1 VLLGALGGGGRF
13 VPLTAGA
20 ERVLSTSMSDDD
32 YGFEY
37 SDDDQ
42 EEEDVNIENRYYNA
56 KGDLDEDVDAALS
69 GFKEVVSMEEEKG
82 EWGFK
87 AYKQMV
93 KLEFKR
99 GKYADMMTAYKQML
113 TYIKSAVTRNY
124 SEKVINKVL
133 DLVSAGPAGGM
144 DETQQ
149 LSLLHD
155 FYETTLSALREAKN
169 DRLWF
174 KTNLKL
180 GKLWFD
186 REEYGRL
193 QRILKELLN
202 SCETPDGAD
211 DSKKGTQLLE
221 VYALEI
227 QMHTATKNN
236 KKLKSL
242 YSKALQIKSAI
253 PHPKIMGV
261 IRECGGKMHM
271 TQREFEKA
279 RNDFFEAFKNY
290 DEAGVQRR
298 IQCLKYLV
306 LANMLMISDIN
317 PFDSQEAK
325 PYKNDPEIVALTD
338 LVNAYMRHEIRTFE
352 KLLKGSSRSVM
363 SDPFIRAY
371 IEDLLKN
378 IRTQVLLKVI
388 TPYTRISIAFIAT
401 ELNISAP
408 EVEQLLVAL
417 ILDGQIDGHI
427 DQIGQLL
434 LLNRTRADAQK
445 YAAAEKWAQQL
456 SALQSAILTK
466 LS

>member
-1 VLLGALGGGGRF
+1 
-13 VPLTAGA
+13 
-20 ERVLSTSMSDDD
+20 MSDDD

-56 KGDLDEDVDAALS
+56 KGDLAEDVDAALS

-99 GKYADMMTAYKQML
+99 GKYDEMMKAYKQML

-133 DLVSAGPAGGM
+133 DLVSGDGKIKPKPGTMDGPRQM
-144 DETQQ
+144 E
-149 LSLLHD
+149 LLQT
-155 FYETTLSALREAKN
+155 FYETTLTALQEAKN

-193 QRILKELLN
+193 QKILKELLK
-202 SCETPDGAD
+202 SCQGEDGAD
-211 DSKKGTQLLE
+211 DTKKGTQLLE

-242 YSKALQIKSAI
+242 YTKALQIKSAI

-271 TQREFEKA
+271 VQREFELA

-298 IQCLKYLV
+298 IQCLKYMV
-306 LANMLMISDIN
+306 LGNMLMNSDIN

-325 PYKNDPEIVALTD
+325 PYKNDPEIVALTN
-338 LVNAYMRHEIRTFE
+338 LVSAYMRHEIRAFE
-352 KLLKGSSRSVM
+352 KLLKQNSRSVM
-363 SDPFIRAY
+363 GDPFIKAY
-371 IEDLLKN
+371 IDDLLKN
-378 IRTQVLLKVI
+378 IRTQVLLNVI
-388 TPYTRISIAFIAT
+388 QPYTRISIGFIAA
-401 ELNISAP
+401 ELNISSP

-434 LLNRTRADAQK
+434 LLRQTNADAKK

-456 SALQSAILTK
+456 AALQQTILTK
-466 LS
+466 LA

>member
-1 VLLGALGGGGRF
+1 
-13 VPLTAGA
+13 
-20 ERVLSTSMSDDD
+20 MSDGED

-42 EEEDVNIENRYYNA
+42 EEEDVNIENQYYNS
-56 KGDLDEDVDAALS
+56 KGLLADSDLQGALD
-69 GFKEVVSMEEEKG
+69 GFKEVVTMEDEKG

-87 AYKQMV
+87 AHKQMV
-93 KLEFKR
+93 KLQFKQ
-99 GKYADMMTAYKQML
+99 KNYKEMMVTYKVML

-133 DLVSAGPAGGM
+133 DLVSGSQSM
-144 DETQQ
+144 E
-149 LSLLHD
+149 LLQE
-155 FYETTLSALREAKN
+155 FYETTLKALQEAKN

-186 REEYGRL
+186 MQEYGRL
-193 QRILKELLN
+193 QRILRELHR
-202 SCETPDGAD
+202 SCQNDDGSD
-211 DSKKGTQLLE
+211 DLKKGTQLLE

-227 QMHTATKNN
+227 QMHTETKNS
-236 KKLKSL
+236 KRLKSL
-242 YSKALQIKSAI
+242 YNKALQIKSAI

-271 TQREFEKA
+271 GEREWESA

-298 IQCLKYLV
+298 VQCLKYLV
-306 LANMLMISDIN
+306 MSTMLTNSDIN

-325 PYKNDPEIVALTD
+325 PYKNDPEIIAMTNLVA
-338 LVNAYMRHEIRTFE
+338 AYMHNDIREFE
-352 KLLKGSSRSVM
+352 KIIKQNSRTILG
-363 SDPFIRAY
+363 DPFIKLY

-388 TPYTRISIAFIAT
+388 KPYTRIRIGFIAT
-401 ELNISAP
+401 ELNIPAS
-408 EVEQLLVAL
+408 EVEPLLVSL
-417 ILDGQIDGHI
+417 ILDGQVDGHI
-427 DQIGQLL
+427 DQLEQLL
-434 LLNRTRADAQK
+434 LLNKEPGSAKK
-445 YAAAEKWAQQL
+445 YEALDKWGTQL
-456 SALQSAILTK
+456 VALQQTVFAK
-466 LS
+466 LN

>member
-1 VLLGALGGGGRF
+1 
-13 VPLTAGA
+13 
-20 ERVLSTSMSDDD
+20 MSDGED

-42 EEEDVNIENRYYNA
+42 EEEDVNIENQYYNS
-56 KGDLDEDVDAALS
+56 KGLLADSDLQGALD
-69 GFKEVVSMEEEKG
+69 GFKEVVTMEDEKG

-87 AYKQMV
+87 AHKQMV
-93 KLEFKR
+93 KLQFKQ
-99 GKYADMMTAYKQML
+99 KNYKEMMVTYKVML

-133 DLVSAGPAGGM
+133 DLVSGSQNM
-144 DETQQ
+144 E
-149 LSLLHD
+149 LLQE
-155 FYETTLSALREAKN
+155 FYETTLKALQEAKN

-186 REEYGRL
+186 MQEYGRL
-193 QRILKELLN
+193 QRILRELHR
-202 SCETPDGAD
+202 SCQNDDGSD
-211 DSKKGTQLLE
+211 DLKKGTQLLE

-227 QMHTATKNN
+227 QMYTETKNS
-236 KKLKSL
+236 KRLKSL
-242 YSKALQIKSAI
+242 YNKALQIKSAI

-271 TQREFEKA
+271 GEREWESA

-298 IQCLKYLV
+298 VQCLKYLV
-306 LANMLMISDIN
+306 MSTMLTNSDIN

-325 PYKNDPEIVALTD
+325 PYKNDPEIIAMTNLVA
-338 LVNAYMRHEIRTFE
+338 AYMHNDIREFE
-352 KLLKGSSRSVM
+352 KIIKQNSRTILG
-363 SDPFIRAY
+363 DPFIKLY

-388 TPYTRISIAFIAT
+388 KPYTRIRIGFIAT
-401 ELNISAP
+401 ELNIPAS
-408 EVEQLLVAL
+408 EVEPLLVSL
-417 ILDGQIDGHI
+417 ILDGQVDGHI
-427 DQIGQLL
+427 DQLEQLL
-434 LLNRTRADAQK
+434 LLNKEPGSAKK
-445 YAAAEKWAQQL
+445 YEALDKWGTQL
-456 SALQSAILTK
+456 VALQQTVFAK
-466 LS
+466 LN

>member
-1 VLLGALGGGGRF
+1 
-13 VPLTAGA
+13 
-20 ERVLSTSMSDDD
+20 MSDGED

-42 EEEDVNIENRYYNA
+42 EEEDVNIENQYYNS
-56 KGDLDEDVDAALS
+56 KGLLADSDLQGALD
-69 GFKEVVSMEEEKG
+69 GFKEVVTMEDEKG

-87 AYKQMV
+87 AHKQMV
-93 KLEFKR
+93 KLQFKQ
-99 GKYADMMTAYKQML
+99 KNYKEMMVTYKVML

-133 DLVSAGPAGGM
+133 DLVSGSQNM
-144 DETQQ
+144 E
-149 LSLLHD
+149 LLQE
-155 FYETTLSALREAKN
+155 FYETTLKALQEAKN

-186 REEYGRL
+186 MQEYGRL
-193 QRILKELLN
+193 QRIIRELHR
-202 SCETPDGAD
+202 SCQNDDGSD
-211 DSKKGTQLLE
+211 DLKKGTQLLE

-227 QMHTATKNN
+227 QMYTETKNS
-236 KKLKSL
+236 KRLKSL
-242 YSKALQIKSAI
+242 YNKALQIKSAI

-271 TQREFEKA
+271 GEREWESA

-298 IQCLKYLV
+298 VQCLKYLV
-306 LANMLMISDIN
+306 MSTMLTNSDIN

-325 PYKNDPEIVALTD
+325 PYKNDPEIIAMTNLVA
-338 LVNAYMRHEIRTFE
+338 AYMHNEIREFE
-352 KLLKGSSRSVM
+352 KIIKQNARTILG
-363 SDPFIRAY
+363 DPFIKLY

-388 TPYTRISIAFIAT
+388 KPYTRIRIDFIAT
-401 ELNISAP
+401 ELNIPAS
-408 EVEQLLVAL
+408 EVEPLLVSL
-417 ILDGQIDGHI
+417 ILDGQVDGHI
-427 DQIGQLL
+427 DQLEQLL
-434 LLNRTRADAQK
+434 LLNKEPGSAKK
-445 YAAAEKWAQQL
+445 YEALDKWGTQL
-456 SALQSAILTK
+456 VALQQTVFAK
-466 LS
+466 LN

>member
-1 VLLGALGGGGRF
+1 
-13 VPLTAGA
+13 
-20 ERVLSTSMSDDD
+20 MSDGED

-37 SDDDQ
+37 SVDDH
-42 EEEDVNIENRYYNA
+42 EEEDVNIENQYYNS
-56 KGDLDEDVDAALS
+56 KGLLADSDLKGALD
-69 GFKEVVSMEEEKG
+69 GFKELVSMEEDKG

-87 AYKQMV
+87 AHKQMV
-93 KLEFKR
+93 KLQFKQKNYKEMMVTY
-99 GKYADMMTAYKQML
+99 KYML

-133 DLVSAGPAGGM
+133 DLVSGSQNM
-144 DETQQ
+144 E
-149 LSLLHD
+149 LLQE
-155 FYETTLSALREAKN
+155 FYETTLKALQEAKN

-186 REEYGRL
+186 MQEYGRL
-193 QRILKELLN
+193 QRIIRELHR
-202 SCETPDGAD
+202 SCQNDDGSD
-211 DSKKGTQLLE
+211 DLKKGTQLLE

-227 QMHTATKNN
+227 QMYTETKNN

-242 YSKALQIKSAI
+242 YNKALQIKSAI

-271 TQREFEKA
+271 GEREWEMA

-298 IQCLKYLV
+298 VQCLKYLV
-306 LANMLMISDIN
+306 MSTMLTNSDIN

-325 PYKNDPEIVALTD
+325 PYKNDPEIIAMTNLVA
-338 LVNAYMRHEIRTFE
+338 AYMHNEIREFE
-352 KLLKGSSRSVM
+352 KIIKQNARTILG
-363 SDPFIRAY
+363 DPFIKLY

-388 TPYTRISIAFIAT
+388 KPYTRIRIAFIAT
-401 ELNISAP
+401 ELNIPAS
-408 EVEQLLVAL
+408 EVEPLLVAL
-417 ILDGQIDGHI
+417 ILDGQVDGHI
-427 DQIGQLL
+427 DQLEQLL
-434 LLNRTRADAQK
+434 LLNKEPGNAKK
-445 YAAAEKWAQQL
+445 YEALDKWGTQL
-456 SALQSAILTK
+456 MALQQTIFAK
-466 LS
+466 LN

>member
-1 VLLGALGGGGRF
+1 
-13 VPLTAGA
+13 
-20 ERVLSTSMSDDD
+20 MSDDDD

-42 EEEDVNIENRYYNA
+42 EEDDVNIENRYYNA
-56 KGDLDEDVDAALS
+56 KGDLAEDVDAALS

-93 KLEFKR
+93 KLHFKR
-99 GKYADMMTAYKQML
+99 GKYDEMMSAYKSML

-133 DLVSAGPAGGM
+133 DLVSAPSSQGEQDDARQM
-144 DETQQ
+144 E
-149 LSLLHD
+149 LLHT
-155 FYETTLSALREAKN
+155 FYETTLTALQEAKN

-186 REEYGRL
+186 REEYTRL
-193 QRILKELLN
+193 QRILRELHK
-202 SCETPDGAD
+202 SCQGTDGSD
-211 DSKKGTQLLE
+211 DLRKGTQLLE

-242 YSKALQIKSAI
+242 YTKALQIKSAI

-271 TQREFEKA
+271 AQREWEKA

-306 LANMLMISDIN
+306 LANMLMNSDIN

-325 PYKNDPEIVALTD
+325 PYKNDPDIIAMTN
-338 LVNAYMRHEIRTFE
+338 LVSAYMRNEIRTFE
-352 KLLKGSSRSVM
+352 KLLKQNSRSVM
-363 SDPFIRAY
+363 GDAFIRGY

-378 IRTQVLLKVI
+378 IRTQVLLQII
-388 TPYTRISIAFIAT
+388 TPYTRIRIAFIAD
-401 ELNISAP
+401 ELNITAP

-427 DQIGQLL
+427 DQMQQLL
-434 LLNRTRADAQK
+434 LLRQTSEDVKK
-445 YAAAEKWAQQL
+445 YAAAEKWTSQLGQLQQTV
-456 SALQSAILTK
+456 LTK
-466 LS
+466 LAL